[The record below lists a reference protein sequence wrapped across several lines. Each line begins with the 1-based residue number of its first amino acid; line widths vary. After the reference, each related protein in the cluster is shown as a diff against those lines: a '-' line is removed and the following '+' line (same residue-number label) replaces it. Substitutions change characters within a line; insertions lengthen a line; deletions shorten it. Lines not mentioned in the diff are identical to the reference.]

1 MSKYWIAKKDNLFVT
16 DAAWYDKETRN
27 KTRQMTD
34 IAEKVLPIIRQM
46 LNLSIE
52 NSKVVIGFCKAKNVY
67 GLYSFDKKI
76 CRIDPRVTV
85 LQFVDTIAHELTHA
99 AQHSEGRLSAK
110 GASFFWEEKMIGYL
124 PTTYSKY
131 LALPWE
137 VEARA
142 KAKEIVSTLK
152 TMGMI

>member
-52 NSKVVIGFCKAKNVY
+52 NSKVVIGFCKTFHKSN
-67 GLYSFDKKI
+67 
-76 CRIDPRVTV
+76 P
-85 LQFVDTIAHELTHA
+85 
-99 AQHSEGRLSAK
+99 GRLLEKSSCFGLRNMVINSIMFLMMNSA
-110 GASFFWEEKMIGYL
+110 
-124 PTTYSKY
+124 T
-131 LALPWE
+131 
-137 VEARA
+137 
-142 KAKEIVSTLK
+142 
-152 TMGMI
+152 